1 MHNALSQRIPTD
13 YAVPPGETLAEVLE
27 ERGMTQAEFARR
39 TARPIKTINEIVRGK
54 AAITPTTAIQFER
67 VLGIPAS
74 FWNALEA
81 NHRDDRARLDERRDL
96 GNHVEWLKQF
106 PLKEMLR
113 HGLIHETR
121 DKVEQVSQLLAFFG
135 VSSPDAWKR
144 QWAAQTTQY
153 RQAAG
158 FAVSEPALAVWLRWG
173 ELDGAKLE
181 CAPFDQ
187 QRFRDVLTQI
197 RSLTRAEPQAF
208 VPAVQKLCASAGVA
222 VVFTPELP
230 MTRVSGA
237 VRWLTQDKALM
248 QLSLRYKRD
257 DSLWFSFFHE
267 AGHVLLHGRR
277 RGHLD
282 NDQGRGYSPPQ
293 EESEANL
300 FASDFLIPPDQYRHI
315 VETHSNSPALI
326 EAFARRIGIAPGIVV
341 GRLQYDGQIPWNSPA
356 RRLRRPL
363 RWVES
368 DQPTD

>member
-1 MHNALSQRIPTD
+1 MHNAIPQRIPTD
-13 YAVPPGETLAEVLE
+13 YSIPPGETLAEVLE

-39 TARPIKTINEIVRGK
+39 TARPIKTINEIVKGK
-54 AAITPTTAIQFER
+54 AAITPTTAIQFGR
-67 VLGIPAS
+67 VLGIPAA

-81 NHRDDRARLDERRDL
+81 NNREDQARLDERKGL
-96 GNHVEWLKQF
+96 ENHVQWVKQF

-113 HGLIHETR
+113 HGLIRESR
-121 DKVEQVSQLLAFFG
+121 DKVEQVSQLLEFFG
-135 VSSPDAWKR
+135 VSSPDAWGR
-144 QWAAQTTQY
+144 QWAAQTAQY

-173 ELDGAKLE
+173 ELDGSKQE
-181 CAPFDQ
+181 CAPFDER
-187 QRFRDVLTQI
+187 RFREA
-197 RSLTRAEPQAF
+197 LTRVRGLTRTDPDTF

-230 MTRVSGA
+230 KTRVSGA

-282 NDQGRGYSPPQ
+282 SDQGRGYSLPQ
-293 EESEANL
+293 EETEANL
-300 FASDFLIPPDQYRHI
+300 FASDFLIPSEQYRHI
-315 VETHSNSPALI
+315 ADTHNNSPAVI

-341 GRLQYDGQIPWNSPA
+341 GRLQYDGHIPWNSPA
-356 RRLRRPL
+356 GRLRRSL
-363 RWVES
+363 RWAES
-368 DQPTD
+368 DTPPQ